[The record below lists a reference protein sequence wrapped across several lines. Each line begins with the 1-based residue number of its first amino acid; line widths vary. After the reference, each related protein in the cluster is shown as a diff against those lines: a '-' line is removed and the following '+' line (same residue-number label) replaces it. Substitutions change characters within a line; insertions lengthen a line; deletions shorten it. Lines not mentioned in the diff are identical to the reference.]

1 MTTAERVATAAV
13 CLVFSSI
20 FFFVLFRPIVLG
32 TRGTH
37 KLKNHPKTRMCRT
50 QEAKIQEAKLSRAK
64 LNICTSNKVAVK

>member
-20 FFFVLFRPIVLG
+20 FFLFRPIVLG

-50 QEAKIQEAKLSRAK
+50 QEAKNQEAKLSRAK